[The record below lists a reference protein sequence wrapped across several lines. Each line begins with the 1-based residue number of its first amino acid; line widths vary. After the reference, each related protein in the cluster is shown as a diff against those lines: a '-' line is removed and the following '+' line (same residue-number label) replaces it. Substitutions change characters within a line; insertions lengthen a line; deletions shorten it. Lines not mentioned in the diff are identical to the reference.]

1 MPHTPRASV
10 WLQLLIGWLPV
21 GALFT
26 TLMVT
31 AHPEVSFP
39 RALLVSL
46 RMMVAAAALG
56 LLVERLTERLPWP
69 RPFRASFVAV
79 HLAAAGGYA
88 IAWLILNS
96 VIVSLLRWQTILVVS
111 VGYGI
116 GPFLVLGVWLYVM
129 VAGVSYATQATER
142 AAKAEALAARS
153 RLASLRAQLNPHF
166 LFNAL
171 HTVVHLIPRQPER
184 AAQAAEG
191 IADLLRTA
199 IGEDRDLVPLAE
211 ERAFVERYLEIE
223 RLRFGDRLRVDLE
236 IPQEAEALPVPSFA
250 LLTLVENAVRHG
262 AAPRVEP
269 TAIRVTAQTTT
280 RELRLEVHDTGAGAT
295 PEQLARGDGTGIV
308 RLRDR
313 LGVLYGGRAR
323 LDFESGEGGG
333 FTAALVVPRAA
344 GARRALAGSL
354 DAAEAAG
361 EEAPE

>member
-1 MPHTPRASV
+1 MPRTPRASV

-26 TLMVT
+26 TLLVT
-31 AHPEVSFP
+31 AHPEVSFH

-96 VIVSLLRWQTILVVS
+96 VILSLLRWQPILVVE

-211 ERAFVERYLEIE
+211 ELAFVERYLEIE

-236 IPQEAEALPVPSFA
+236 IPHEAEAWPVPSFA

-280 RELRLEVHDTGAGAT
+280 RELRLAVHDTGAGAT
-295 PEQLARGDGTGIV
+295 PEQLARGDGTGIG

-323 LDFESGEGGG
+323 LDFESGKGGG

-344 GARRALAGSL
+344 GARRAPAGPL
-354 DAAEAAG
+354 DAAEAPG